1 MKLKQQ
7 SSLQNNNGK
16 INLATATGGNSI
28 TESCDGISSN
38 HFSRVNSVH
47 HGNISQEANTSL
59 KCK

>member
-28 TESCDGISSN
+28 TESCEGISSN